1 MQYFYTIKELR
12 DAVAPL
18 ANTSAKALE
27 DEKYSDDDL
36 KRHRVG
42 GRLVTRREIFR
53 SKKCRFVHGLREH
66 GHLDNTSVVSQLAD
80 LFWKLESAKDASV
93 TPTMDLAKLALVTS
107 RDEEDEEAESRGTDS
122 SNDTDATL
130 VEDSQSPGRLATA
143 DSVDTVLG
151 KRARDD
157 NAMDVDEDASP
168 KSPVS
173 DSEKNGYVMV
183 SHPSSPRRS
192 KSPRLDPASS
202 SSSSSKSI
210 SSKEMAVKSSVQ
222 QNDESGPQKPP
233 LPERKTQ
240 TTSDSVMLFGK
251 SLFAPLNN
259 TAIAS
264 PGKQH
269 DVSECMDNCMFQIEI
284 ALLNFSGLSDAQE
297 KGSLVKRSSYP
308 IVIRGCRTD
317 IACQA
322 LLWQTEATPD
332 SR

>member
-1 MQYFYTIKELR
+1 MNSLLQYFYTIQELR
-12 DAVAPL
+12 DAIVPL
-18 ANTSAKALE
+18 AKTSDKALE

-53 SKKCRFVHGLREH
+53 SKKCKFVHGLGEH

-80 LFWKLESAKDASV
+80 LFWKLEHAEEASV

-151 KRARDD
+151 KRPRDD

-210 SSKEMAVKSSVQ
+210 SSKETAVKSSVQ
-222 QNDESGPQKPP
+222 QGDEDVPKKSP

-240 TTSDSVMLFGK
+240 TTSDSVMLFGT
-251 SLFAPLNN
+251 SLFAPLSN
-259 TAIAS
+259 TTKS
-264 PGKQH
+264 FPGKQH

-284 ALLNFSGLSDAQE
+284 ALLNFNGLSDPQE
-297 KGSLVKRSSYP
+297 KGSLVKRSSCP
-308 IVIRGCRTD
+308 IVTHGRR
-317 IACQA
+317 A
-322 LLWQTEATPD
+322 D
-332 SR
+332 SAWSGYFMAS

>member
-1 MQYFYTIKELR
+1 MMISRDIVLVDGWLR
-12 DAVAPL
+12 DERFSGRR
-18 ANTSAKALE
+18 N
-27 DEKYSDDDL
+27 
-36 KRHRVG
+36 VG
-42 GRLVTRREIFR
+42 LFR
-53 SKKCRFVHGLREH
+53 CLR
-66 GHLDNTSVVSQLAD
+66 GQCHLDNASVVGQLAS
-80 LFWKLESAKDASV
+80 LFWKLEHAPEAAV

-130 VEDSQSPGRLATA
+130 VEDSQSVGRLASA
-143 DSVDTVLG
+143 DSADTVLG

-168 KSPVS
+168 KSPES

-210 SSKEMAVKSSVQ
+210 SSKEMAAKCSVQ
-222 QNDESGPQKPP
+222 QGDEDMSKKSP

-251 SLFAPLNN
+251 SLFASLRNSAP
-259 TAIAS
+259 S
-264 PGKQH
+264 FPGKQH

-284 ALLNFSGLSDAQE
+284 ALLNFSGLNGPLE
-297 KGSLVKRSSYP
+297 KGSLVKRFFSSH
-308 IVIRGCRTD
+308 C
-317 IACQA
+317 
-322 LLWQTEATPD
+322 
-332 SR
+332 

>member
-1 MQYFYTIKELR
+1 MQLDFPRGLNQLGNTCYLNSLLQYFYTIKELR

-18 ANTSAKALE
+18 ANSSVKELE

-53 SKKCRFVHGLREH
+53 SRKCRFFHDFREQCYF
-66 GHLDNTSVVSQLAD
+66 DNASVVSQLAN
-80 LFWKLESAKDASV
+80 LFWKLEHSKEVSV

-107 RDEEDEEAESRGTDS
+107 RDEEDEEAEGRGTDS

-130 VEDSQSPGRLATA
+130 VEDSQSLGRLANA
-143 DSVDTVLG
+143 DSADSVLG

-210 SSKEMAVKSSVQ
+210 SSKETGVKSSVQ
-222 QNDESGPQKPP
+222 QGDEDVPKKSP

-251 SLFAPLNN
+251 SLL
-259 TAIAS
+259 
-264 PGKQH
+264 H
-269 DVSECMDNCMFQIEI
+269 
-284 ALLNFSGLSDAQE
+284 
-297 KGSLVKRSSYP
+297 R
-308 IVIRGCRTD
+308 
-317 IACQA
+317 
-322 LLWQTEATPD
+322 
-332 SR
+332 

>member
-18 ANTSAKALE
+18 ANTSVKALE
-27 DEKYSDDDL
+27 GEKYSDDDL

-42 GRLVTRREIFR
+42 GRLITRGEIIR
-53 SKKCRFVHGLREH
+53 SKRCMFVHGSRVR
-66 GHLDNTSVVSQLAD
+66 GHPDNVSVVSQLAD
-80 LFWKLESAKDASV
+80 LFCNLEHSEDASV

-130 VEDSQSPGRLATA
+130 VEDSQSLGRLADADTA
-143 DSVDTVLG
+143 DTVLG

-157 NAMDVDEDASP
+157 NAMDVDEVASP

-183 SHPSSPRRS
+183 SPPSSPRRS
-192 KSPRLDPASS
+192 KSPRLDSASS

-210 SSKEMAVKSSVQ
+210 SSKETAVKSSVQ
-222 QNDESGPQKPP
+222 QSDEDAPKNSC
-233 LPERKTQ
+233 LPERKMQ
-240 TTSDSVMLFGK
+240 TTSDSAMRFGRSFFE
-251 SLFAPLNN
+251 SLKN
-259 TAIAS
+259 TAIS
-264 PGKQH
+264 FPGKQH

-284 ALLNFSGLSDAQE
+284 ALLNFSDLNDPQE
-297 KGSLVKRSSYP
+297 KGSLVKRSSSP
-308 IVIRGCRTD
+308 IASG
-317 IACQA
+317 
-322 LLWQTEATPD
+322 
-332 SR
+332 